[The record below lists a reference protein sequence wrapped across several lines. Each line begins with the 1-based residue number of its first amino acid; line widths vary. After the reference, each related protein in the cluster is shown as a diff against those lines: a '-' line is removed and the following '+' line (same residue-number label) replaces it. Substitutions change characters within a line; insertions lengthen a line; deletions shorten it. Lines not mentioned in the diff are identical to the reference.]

1 MAIDRR
7 SFLVASA
14 TGYAGLRLGPPRS
27 LLADERGVVP
37 QQRSG
42 RTSGGGKAK
51 SVILFF
57 LCGGASHIDTWDMKP
72 DAPLDY
78 RGPYETISTSVPGM
92 RLNEMHTQL
101 ASLAG
106 EFTLINSMSHP
117 GAISNHFDAMH
128 NLLSGQSEKRVQQGV
143 PDSQPY
149 IGSFVTK
156 HRPSKR

>member
-72 DAPLDY
+72 DAPSEY
-78 RGPYETISTSVPGM
+78 RGPFSPIATASPEI
-92 RLNEMHTQL
+92 RLCEHLPLLANIGTLDMYLDLMDPCSMIRFTTACYYWSSYCLLLLKQL
-101 ASLAG
+101 LLA
-106 EFTLINSMSHP
+106 TT
-117 GAISNHFDAMH
+117 GAATTACYYCI
-128 NLLSGQSEKRVQQGV
+128 
-143 PDSQPY
+143 Y
-149 IGSFVTK
+149 I
-156 HRPSKR
+156 